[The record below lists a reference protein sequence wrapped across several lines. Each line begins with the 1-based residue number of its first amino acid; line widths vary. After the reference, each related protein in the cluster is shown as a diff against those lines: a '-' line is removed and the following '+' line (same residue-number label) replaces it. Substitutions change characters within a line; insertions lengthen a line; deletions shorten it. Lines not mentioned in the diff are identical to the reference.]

1 MGMAPHIWPRVITQH
16 WFHIEGR
23 KKPASSVA
31 VKYILPVDL
40 PSNIF
45 FGISRYSHLTIIAV
59 ALFTA
64 GTFQNPMLNQEAITG

>member
-45 FGISRYSHLTIIAV
+45 FGISGIA
-59 ALFTA
+59 
-64 GTFQNPMLNQEAITG
+64 I